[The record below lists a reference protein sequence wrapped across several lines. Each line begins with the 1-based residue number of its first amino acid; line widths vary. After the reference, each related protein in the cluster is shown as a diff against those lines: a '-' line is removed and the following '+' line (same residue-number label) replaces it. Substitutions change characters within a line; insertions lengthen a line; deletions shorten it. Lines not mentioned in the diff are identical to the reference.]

1 MTESTVKAI
10 LYIKKEGIRMHL
22 REATAQ
28 DAQLIS
34 RMIAASWRGA
44 YQDILDPVYL
54 TRLPEDYWL
63 PTMRTWL
70 ESGRMYAYIAEKNGV
85 PAGCVVYGRG
95 RDEDHADWGE
105 IVSLYVLPEQM
116 HQGVGSSLLEAA
128 LSSLRTDGY
137 DRVYLWAISEYTSG
151 LRFYQQHGFR
161 ATGERVAYKLG
172 ISDVNDVRLILTT

>member
-1 MTESTVKAI
+1 
-10 LYIKKEGIRMHL
+10 MHL
-22 REATAQ
+22 REASAQ

-95 RDEDHADWGE
+95 RDEEFADWGE
-105 IVSLYVLPEQM
+105 IVSLYVLPDQM
-116 HQGVGSSLLEAA
+116 GRGVGTALLQSAREALHA
-128 LSSLRTDGY
+128 DGY
-137 DRVYLWAISEYTSG
+137 DRVYLWCIAGNHRADAFYRRCGFLPTKDRVDYRIGSG
-151 LRFYQQHGFR
+151 PVADIRYVLEAHHG
-161 ATGERVAYKLG
+161 
-172 ISDVNDVRLILTT
+172 

>member
-1 MTESTVKAI
+1 MTESAVKAI

-70 ESGRMYAYIAEKNGV
+70 ESERMYGLIAEAKTLICSKSSS
-85 PAGCVVYGRG
+85 AL
-95 RDEDHADWGE
+95 AMT
-105 IVSLYVLPEQM
+105 SLPFIT
-116 HQGVGSSLLEAA
+116 STA
-128 LSSLRTDGY
+128 LSRT
-137 DRVYLWAISEYTSG
+137 A
-151 LRFYQQHGFR
+151 
-161 ATGERVAYKLG
+161 
-172 ISDVNDVRLILTT
+172 